1 MMRMMKKHL
10 PALLSST
17 IGASY
22 AAMVAAACLLLSLGE
37 AQAMG
42 PLIRGFPSVCAVL
55 AIADASTAAVS
66 HPAET
71 ATVAI
76 LDTAPSKLE
85 LLRAEQAGIRES
97 EARSATEM
105 LDHLHCASH
114 FATATPPMK
123 PTLPLAPLSLP
134 LQSAPP
140 SNSVDK
146 PEFTQPSSGDSGRPD
161 VFGSVA
167 LAVGKT
173 PLGQRWKG
181 VRDARVNVKAGPWSK
196 LLRSQRG
203 RSRVVQIATVNAWV
217 NARISF
223 VDDIKAVGVS
233 DQWASAAHSL
243 KRGSGDCEDYA
254 IAKMQLLRSLG
265 VDASDLYLVIA
276 RDLVR
281 QADHAMLVVRMNGQ
295 LLLLDNGTDHI
306 TDARTAQDYRPIV
319 SYSGDQSWLHGYQ
332 VEPSQSA
339 ATFQIASLH

>member
-1 MMRMMKKHL
+1 MMAKHL
-10 PALLSST
+10 PALLAAT
-17 IGASY
+17 IGARY
-22 AAMVAAACLLLSLGE
+22 AAMVAAACLLLSPGQ

-55 AIADASTAAVS
+55 ATADASIATIS
-66 HPAET
+66 QPGET
-71 ATVAI
+71 DTTAI
-76 LDTAPSKLE
+76 LDDAPSKLE
-85 LLRAEQAGIRES
+85 LLRAEQAGIPAFG
-97 EARSATEM
+97 ARPTTQMSDY
-105 LDHLHCASH
+105 LRCASH
-114 FATATPPMK
+114 VAAATSQVK
-123 PTLPLAPLSLP
+123 PTISAASLRFLA
-134 LQSAPP
+134 QSAPLP
-140 SNSVDK
+140 NSVDK
-146 PEFTQPSSGDSGRPD
+146 REFTRPSIGDSGRPD

-173 PLGQRWKG
+173 PLDQRWNG
-181 VRDARVNVKAGPWSK
+181 VRDAQMNGKAGPWSK

-203 RSRVVQIATVNAWV
+203 QSRAVQIETVNAWV

-223 VDDIKAVGVS
+223 VDDIKSVGIS
-233 DQWASAAHSL
+233 DQWASASQTL
-243 KRGSGDCEDYA
+243 RKGRGDCEDYA

-281 QADHAMLVVRMNGQ
+281 QADHAMLVVRMDEQ

-306 TDARTAQDYRPIV
+306 TDARTAQDYRPIM
-319 SYSGDQSWLHGYQ
+319 SYSGNKSWLHGYQ